1 MILDTSAV
9 TAILCGEPDTD
20 RYIAAIEEADRLA
33 IGAPTLV
40 ECGIVAQAK
49 LGEHGPADL
58 DNFLRRL
65 HVEVVPFGEYEA
77 SVARY
82 AFHAFGKGR
91 HSAGLNFGDC
101 LSYAMAGTYN
111 DVLLYKGDDFSR
123 TPVRS
128 ALNRSDE

>member
-9 TAILCGEPDTD
+9 IAILCSEPDAE
-20 RYIAAIEEADRLA
+20 RYLVAFEEADRLA

-49 LGEHGPADL
+49 LGEYGPADL

-65 HVEVVPFGEYEA
+65 HIDVLPFGEHEA

-82 AFHAFGKGR
+82 AFHAFGTGR
-91 HSAGLNFGDC
+91 HMAGLNFGDC
-101 LSYAMAGTYN
+101 LSYAMSGTYN
-111 DVLLYKGDDFSR
+111 DALLYKGGDFSQ
-123 TPVRS
+123 TPIPS
-128 ALNRSDE
+128 ALER